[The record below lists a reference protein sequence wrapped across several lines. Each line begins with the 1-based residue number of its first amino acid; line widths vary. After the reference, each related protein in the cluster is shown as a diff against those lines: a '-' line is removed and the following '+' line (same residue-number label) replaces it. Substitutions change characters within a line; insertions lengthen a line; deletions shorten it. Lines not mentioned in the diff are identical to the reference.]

1 MGTTRRKFGAE
12 FKREAARQALQP
24 GDAVDTVVQDL
35 GMHESVLRCGLKEY
49 GSGPAYKAAERPLK
63 NAQTREIERLK
74 RELTQVKM
82 EREINIQP
90 TQPNQR
96 LTDNTHSRELCSQ

>member
-1 MGTTRRKFGAE
+1 MSRARRTRASPLR
-12 FKREAARQALQP
+12 AAQP
-24 GDAVDTVVQDL
+24 GDAVDMVVQDL

-96 LTDNTHSRELCSQ
+96 TTDNTHSRELCSQ